1 MEDSLALGL
10 GVSSVEDSVVLG
22 FSLEVMVEVAVVG
35 AAVVVAGLLE
45 EASARTWSQKVLVAG
60 RTLPGGLLV

>member
-1 MEDSLALGL
+1 
-10 GVSSVEDSVVLG
+10 VVLG
-22 FSLEVMVEVAVVG
+22 FSLEVVVGAAVVG
-35 AAVVVAGLLE
+35 AAVVAGLLE